1 MLRCIMSI
9 TNEGTFERGKLPD
22 GRLYTIDN
30 ITLKMSDGKRLK
42 RYAVCLNWCWKTNQI
57 MSLREA
63 REEVQRL
70 KDEAEQA
77 KYYAMGI

>member
-9 TNEGTFERGKLPD
+9 TNEGRFERGTLAD
-22 GRLYTIDN
+22 GRWYSIDN

-42 RYAVCLNWCWKTNQI
+42 RYAVCVNGRWNSNQT
-57 MSLREA
+57 MTLREA
-63 REEVQRL
+63 RAEVQRF